1 MSDAACQIM
10 KSARIVCFGDSVTLG
25 VPHVAPEDTFPAVL
39 QRRLNMRYSPSPQ
52 VCAINSG
59 IGGENTLE
67 GLARIEDDVLAHQ
80 PTLVTVEFGLNDI
93 RYEPDK
99 RVSEE
104 QFAQNLREM
113 HRRIQDAGAA
123 VVFMTANPII
133 NLYHVYSQGTRYYDQ
148 WGGCDGLN
156 AVYAG
161 IVRQVAH
168 ELGAPLCDIYS
179 AFVKEAV
186 EAEFRGET
194 FDYRDLSIL
203 SRLVSSRDGVHPT
216 TAGQQ
221 KIAAE
226 LYGIIV
232 QNELLATHL

>member
-1 MSDAACQIM
+1 MSDAACQII

-39 QRRLNMRYSPSPQ
+39 QRRLNTRYAPSPE
-52 VCAINSG
+52 VCTFNSG
-59 IGGENTLE
+59 VGGENSAE
-67 GLARIEDDVLAHQ
+67 GLARIDEDVLAHE

-104 QFAQNLREM
+104 QFADNLREM
-113 HRRIQDAGAA
+113 HRRITDAGAG
-123 VVFMTANPII
+123 VIFMTPNPII
-133 NLYHVYSQGTRYYDQ
+133 NLYHVYSHATRYYDQ

-156 AVYAG
+156 AIYAG
-161 IVRQVAH
+161 VIRQIAH
-168 ELGAPLCDIYS
+168 ELSAPLCDIYS

-203 SRLVSSRDGVHPT
+203 SSLISSRDGVHPT

-226 LYGIIV
+226 LYGVIV